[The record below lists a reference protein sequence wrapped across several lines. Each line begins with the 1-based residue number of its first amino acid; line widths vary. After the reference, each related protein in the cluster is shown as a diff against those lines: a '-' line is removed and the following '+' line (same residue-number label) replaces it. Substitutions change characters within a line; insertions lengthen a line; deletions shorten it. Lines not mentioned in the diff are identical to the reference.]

1 LNLPP
6 RRGIVTFRVR
16 RMAIKSVGP
25 ETLKEDKASPEVID
39 LATVMYEFPE
49 TTTPLWRTFRK
60 MPTESGVE
68 RDILSERRHGGG

>member
-1 LNLPP
+1 M
-6 RRGIVTFRVR
+6 RGIVTFLVR
-16 RMAIKSVGP
+16 RMAIRSVGP

-60 MPTESGVE
+60 MPTLSGVLV
-68 RDILSERRHGGG
+68 DMRRREKQGAD